1 MNGAHGRSPGF
12 PLGHSLVFLRCDPCA
27 SAFVGP
33 QSNLKETSVPEVEM
47 ECGQELREESSPS
60 VALGSGDWQESPDEP
75 CSNASWQTKR
85 VSVWPLGSWFCPS
98 PSFTRTLFPAVV
110 SSVAEQVSPQRPL
123 QDSFT
128 SLLPSLLAPAC
139 SAVAELPLLCL
150 IHAGSLHPLPFFSH
164 HTQHVVSPRCCGGAA
179 SRCLSFCHVD
189 VCLCSG
195 HFAWTRQFLRCV
207 QALGK
212 RRCSGNATIP

>member
-60 VALGSGDWQESPDEP
+60 LALGSGDWQESPDEP

-85 VSVWPLGSWFCPS
+85 VSVWPWGAGS
-98 PSFTRTLFPAVV
+98 AH
-110 SSVAEQVSPQRPL
+110 
-123 QDSFT
+123 
-128 SLLPSLLAPAC
+128 LLALQGRC
-139 SAVAELPLLCL
+139 FLLWFHQWLKKCPHSVL
-150 IHAGSLHPLPFFSH
+150 SRTASLHCCLACWPLHARLWQSCPF
-164 HTQHVVSPRCCGGAA
+164 CA
-179 SRCLSFCHVD
+179 
-189 VCLCSG
+189 
-195 HFAWTRQFLRCV
+195 
-207 QALGK
+207 
-212 RRCSGNATIP
+212 